1 MYSKEEGTP
10 AEKMPNQVHSQTKK
24 SRYHKVMSLQQEVSK
39 ENLKQKIG
47 KDYEV
52 IIEGITKNEKYY
64 VGRSY
69 MDTPE
74 IDGVIY
80 IPNTKRLQTG
90 EFVICKIIDMQEY
103 DLIAEILD

>member
-1 MYSKEEGTP
+1 
-10 AEKMPNQVHSQTKK
+10 
-24 SRYHKVMSLQQEVSK
+24 MSLQQEISK

-80 IPNTKRLQTG
+80 INNTKRLQTG
-90 EFVICKIIDMQEY
+90 EFVTCKIIDIKEY
-103 DLIAEILD
+103 DLVAEILG

>member
-1 MYSKEEGTP
+1 
-10 AEKMPNQVHSQTKK
+10 
-24 SRYHKVMSLQQEVSK
+24 MSLQQEISK

-52 IIEGITKNEKYY
+52 MIEGITKNEKYY

-80 IPNTKRLQTG
+80 IKNTKKLQTG
-90 EFVICKIIDMQEY
+90 EFVTCKITDMKEY
-103 DLIAEILD
+103 DLVGKILQ

>member
-1 MYSKEEGTP
+1 
-10 AEKMPNQVHSQTKK
+10 MPNQVHSQTKK
-24 SRYHKVMSLQQEVSK
+24 SRYHKIMSLQQEISE
-39 ENLKQKIG
+39 ENLKQKVG
-47 KDYEV
+47 KSYEV
-52 IIEGITKNEKYY
+52 MIEGMTKNGKYY

-90 EFVICKIIDMQEY
+90 EFVTCKITDIKEY
-103 DLIAEILD
+103 DLIGEILE

>member
-1 MYSKEEGTP
+1 
-10 AEKMPNQVHSQTKK
+10 
-24 SRYHKVMSLQQEVSK
+24 MSLQQEISK

-52 IIEGITKNEKYY
+52 MIEGITKNEKYY

-80 IPNTKRLQTG
+80 IQNTKLQTG
-90 EFVICKIIDMQEY
+90 EFVTCKITDMKEY
-103 DLIAEILD
+103 DLVGEIKD

>member
-1 MYSKEEGTP
+1 
-10 AEKMPNQVHSQTKK
+10 
-24 SRYHKVMSLQQEVSK
+24 MSLQQEISK

-52 IIEGITKNEKYY
+52 MIEGITKNEKYY

-80 IPNTKRLQTG
+80 IKNTKKLQTG
-90 EFVICKIIDMQEY
+90 EFVTCKITDMKEY
-103 DLIAEILD
+103 DLVGKIIQ

>member
-1 MYSKEEGTP
+1 
-10 AEKMPNQVHSQTKK
+10 
-24 SRYHKVMSLQQEVSK
+24 MSLQQEISK
-39 ENLKQKIG
+39 ANLKQKIG

-52 IIEGITKNEKYY
+52 MIEGITKNEKYY

-80 IPNTKRLQTG
+80 IKNTNKLQTG
-90 EFVICKIIDMQEY
+90 EFVTCKITDMKEY
-103 DLIAEILD
+103 DLVGEILQ

>member
-1 MYSKEEGTP
+1 
-10 AEKMPNQVHSQTKK
+10 
-24 SRYHKVMSLQQEVSK
+24 MSLQQEISK

-52 IIEGITKNEKYY
+52 MIEGITKNEKYY

-80 IPNTKRLQTG
+80 IKNTKKLQTG
-90 EFVICKIIDMQEY
+90 EFVICKITDMKEY
-103 DLIAEILD
+103 DLVGEIIQ

>member
-1 MYSKEEGTP
+1 
-10 AEKMPNQVHSQTKK
+10 
-24 SRYHKVMSLQQEVSK
+24 MSLQQEISK

-52 IIEGITKNEKYY
+52 MIEGITQNEKYY

-80 IPNTKRLQTG
+80 IKNTKKLQTG
-90 EFVICKIIDMQEY
+90 EFVTCKITDMKEY
-103 DLIAEILD
+103 DLVGEIIQ